1 MIDGLY
7 DIAVDTPKLHRRG
20 MLTLKSN
27 EDKIA
32 AILSVGE
39 DLKDERFA
47 GTCEGKEFVFEG
59 SGAFPSV
66 GQIDYVAKG
75 SIWGNSID
83 IKCETSAGII
93 TMFGTQIG
101 SSAGAVRSSHDFIMQ
116 ASSGDTSDPDGMMF
130 SGVFADGG

>member
-20 MLTLKSN
+20 TLTLKSN
-27 EDKIA
+27 DGKIA
-32 AILSVGE
+32 AILNVGE
-39 DLKDERFA
+39 DLQDERFA
-47 GTCEGKEFVFEG
+47 GTCKDKEFTFGG
-59 SGAFPSV
+59 SGEFPSV

-83 IKCETSAGII
+83 IKCETSAGTI

-116 ASSGDTSDPDGMMF
+116 ASTGDMGDSEGVMF
-130 SGVFADGG
+130 SGLYADGG

>member
-20 MLTLKSN
+20 TLTLKSN
-27 EDKIA
+27 DGKIA
-32 AILSVGE
+32 AILNVGE
-39 DLKDERFA
+39 DLQDERFA
-47 GTCEGKEFVFEG
+47 GTCKDKEFTFEG
-59 SGAFPSV
+59 SGEFPSV

-83 IKCETSAGII
+83 IKCETSAGAI

-116 ASSGDTSDPDGMMF
+116 ASTGDMGDSEGVMF
-130 SGVFADGG
+130 SGLYADGG

>member
-7 DIAVDTPKLHRRG
+7 DIAIDTPKLHRRG
-20 MLTLKSN
+20 TLSLKSA

-32 AILSVGE
+32 GILNVGDLE
-39 DLKDERFA
+39 DVLFA
-47 GTCEGKEFVFEG
+47 GTCEDKEFTFEG
-59 SGAFPSV
+59 SGEYPSL

-101 SSAGAVRSSHDFIMQ
+101 SSAGAVRSSHDFIMS
-116 ASSGDTSDPDGMMF
+116 ASTGDFSDIDGTMYSGLY
-130 SGVFADGG
+130 ADGG

>member
-20 MLTLKSN
+20 TLTLRSN

-32 AILSVGE
+32 GILNVGDLE
-39 DLKDERFA
+39 DARFA
-47 GTCEGKEFVFEG
+47 GTCEGKEFTFEG
-59 SGAFPSV
+59 SGEFPSV

-83 IKCETSAGII
+83 VKCETSAGII

-101 SSAGAVRSSHDFIMQ
+101 SSAGAVRSSHDYIMS
-116 ASSGDTSDPDGMMF
+116 ASTGDFSDESTMYSGL
-130 SGVFADGG
+130 FADGG